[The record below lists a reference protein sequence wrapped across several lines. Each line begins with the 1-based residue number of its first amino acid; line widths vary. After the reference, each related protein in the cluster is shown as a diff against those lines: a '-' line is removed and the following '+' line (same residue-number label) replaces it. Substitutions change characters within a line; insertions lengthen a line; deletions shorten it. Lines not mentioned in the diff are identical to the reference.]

1 MTTCVDGQKW
11 PLKLIPMICH
21 WLWWIRFH
29 ILREWFFSSHST
41 MVAPLPTPM
50 TNLLGKE
57 FGQTK
62 TCTYRCFRVPAI
74 DLLLVKPLQFL
85 DGFLHRRGT
94 RQGLIGG
101 YNVCNV
107 WKRTIQYTSCIH
119 RFSYVYI
126 YIYIIERERDKV
138 IDSIFPPHLF
148 VLFFKRYSVATWDV
162 RCCLDST
169 KGAWEPN
176 QPLRILQHATSQCA
190 TLL

>member
-126 YIYIIERERDKV
+126 YIYYRERERETPDYMTL
-138 IDSIFPPHLF
+138 ISLHSLF
-148 VLFFKRYSVATWDV
+148 HHVWYL
-162 RCCLDST
+162 RCFST
-169 KGAWEPN
+169 GS
-176 QPLRILQHATSQCA
+176 SQCESLHA
-190 TLL
+190 RCSPDG